1 MNIQA
6 HTSDGDKGLEQRGRS
21 VSMAA
26 ATSARGLP
34 KPAVPDTH
42 IGLPVPQPAGATRS
56 HKTRLEPPEQVM
68 LVGLA
73 EP

>member
-1 MNIQA
+1 
-6 HTSDGDKGLEQRGRS
+6 
-21 VSMAA
+21 MAA

-34 KPAVPDTH
+34 KPALPDTH